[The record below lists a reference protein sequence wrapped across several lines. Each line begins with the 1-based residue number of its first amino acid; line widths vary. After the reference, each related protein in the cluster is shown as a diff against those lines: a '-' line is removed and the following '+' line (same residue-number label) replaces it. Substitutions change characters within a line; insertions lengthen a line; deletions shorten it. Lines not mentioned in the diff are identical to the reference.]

1 MSKSLGNSPDPL
13 DLIAEYGADGLRYGI
28 MSIAPTG
35 LDIRF
40 DETRVETG
48 RNFCTKLWNVSRFR
62 QMSGE
67 SGDNS
72 SIEKILDRIDP
83 AQLDTDDQAILGQ
96 LAATQDKIAKGFEDF
111 QFNTI
116 AQSLYSF
123 IWNDLCDWYVETS
136 KAKLQDPAKK
146 ETCLA
151 IQDLCLR
158 QALLLLHPLTPFIS
172 EELWYHLHFSQDWEG
187 EPTKES
193 SIQYENPG
201 DGNPFGDALANKGIQ
216 IDPAAQGQ
224 IENIRET
231 VSLVRALKAQF
242 NLATNNNVA
251 LYYEADE
258 DCCQII
264 DSYKDKLLR
273 IIGAK
278 SLEPKQDDATT
289 PATVTPLGTL
299 PLDPGSA
306 IDKEAE
312 TTRLTKE
319 LAKLDKIIAGT
330 EARLANESF
339 LAKAPDNVVEGARKQ
354 LAENKK
360 DREETQLLDA
370 LG

>member
-1 MSKSLGNSPDPL
+1 MQFHYYFLYK
-13 DLIAEYGADGLRYGI
+13 
-28 MSIAPTG
+28 
-35 LDIRF
+35 
-40 DETRVETG
+40 
-48 RNFCTKLWNVSRFR
+48 
-62 QMSGE
+62 E
-67 SGDNS
+67 SGLH
-72 SIEKILDRIDP
+72 KISY
-83 AQLDTDDQAILGQ
+83 
-96 LAATQDKIAKGFEDF
+96 K
-111 QFNTI
+111 
-116 AQSLYSF
+116 S
-123 IWNDLCDWYVETS
+123 
-136 KAKLQDPAKK
+136 
-146 ETCLA
+146 
-151 IQDLCLR
+151 
-158 QALLLLHPLTPFIS
+158 
-172 EELWYHLHFSQDWEG
+172 
-187 EPTKES
+187 
-193 SIQYENPG
+193 
-201 DGNPFGDALANKGIQ
+201 
-216 IDPAAQGQ
+216 Q

-264 DSYKDKLLR
+264 ESYKDKLLR

-299 PLDPGSA
+299 HLDPGSA

-360 DREETQLLDA
+360 DREETQKLLDA